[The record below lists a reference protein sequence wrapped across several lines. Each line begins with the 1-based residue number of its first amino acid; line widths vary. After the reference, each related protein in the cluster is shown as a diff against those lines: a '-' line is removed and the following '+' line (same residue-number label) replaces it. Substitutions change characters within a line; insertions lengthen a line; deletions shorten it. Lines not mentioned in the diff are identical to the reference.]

1 MSHERVLF
9 DSRITRQDPAVQ
21 AVPAQFNLP
30 MVRCEKLLVTMF
42 LDIFKLASLKLLVM
56 TFCVVNHLKRG
67 FKLLLVAKVL
77 SFVGIRLPSV
87 VNLFFIADLQ
97 VSASTTE
104 NMRLTSVQTLDPK
117 K

>member
-1 MSHERVLF
+1 MVSHERVLF

-104 NMRLTSVQTLDPK
+104 NMRLTSVHT
-117 K
+117 